1 MNGREEDFLPSLEKS
16 VTLLAVSS
24 LPADRDRLRQLLSH
38 GNSELHEASDCR
50 QGRDYADGNWE
61 DLLKATARYSPHRT
75 PCVFSRLAE
84 ESLWKVLNLGGFD
97 LLITP
102 FEPEEVWR
110 ITLAAWSRKGM

>member
-61 DLLKATARYSPHRT
+61 DLLTATERLLAPPNAVVCSLVLPK
-75 PCVFSRLAE
+75 SR
-84 ESLWKVLNLGGFD
+84 SG
-97 LLITP
+97 
-102 FEPEEVWR
+102 
-110 ITLAAWSRKGM
+110 